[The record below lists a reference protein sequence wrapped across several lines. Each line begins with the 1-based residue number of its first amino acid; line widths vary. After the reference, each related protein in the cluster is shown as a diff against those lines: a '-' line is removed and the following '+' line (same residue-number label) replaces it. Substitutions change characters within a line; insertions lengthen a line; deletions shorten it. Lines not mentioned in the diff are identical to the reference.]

1 MKSVQCSGYHQ
12 VKIRE
17 VKQSV
22 VNKWCRGDQRW
33 GGGRWVN
40 DDKCREVLRRAESG
54 SVTVSVSVI
63 RIRIK
68 LPMWGGKKKINIGIR
83 TKLPVRTKFTRK
95 GKITRNPPHAV
106 SLPTVHT
113 SRLSS

>member
-1 MKSVQCSGYHQ
+1 MG
-12 VKIRE
+12 
-17 VKQSV
+17 
-22 VNKWCRGDQRW
+22 

-40 DDKCREVLRRAESG
+40 DDKCREVLRRDESV
-54 SVTVSVSVI
+54 SVTVSVIVI

-68 LPMWGGKKKINIGIR
+68 LPMRKKTYVGIR
-83 TKLPVRTKFTRK
+83 TKLPIRTKFTRK

-106 SLPTVHT
+106 SLPKVHT